1 MLETK
6 ICSRCKVAKPREE
19 FNKGRKN
26 PDGLNYYCKQ
36 CQREIHLA
44 NKEYNNKRC
53 MENYYKKNPKEVL
66 PEGMKR
72 CSKCKE
78 VKPMTEQY
86 FGKLSKSSDGFKYS
100 CKECRRKTEYEPKK
114 KHYLKKQK
122 RYYEEN
128 KDKIYETTKA
138 YRERN
143 IEWYRSYNRQ
153 YYKENAEKIKENS
166 KKSLYRR
173 IENDIGFKILQRL
186 RKRMYDAVKGTV
198 KSARTIELIGCSTD
212 KLRKH
217 LEKQFTDGMTWDNY
231 GEWHVDHI
239 IPCANF
245 DFTKESDQRECFHY
259 TNLQPLWAVDN
270 IRKSNKMPGDL

>member
-1 MLETK
+1 MEMK
-6 ICSRCKVAKPREE
+6 ICSRCKVSKPREE

-26 PDGLNYYCKQ
+26 PDGLDYYCKQ
-36 CQREIHLA
+36 CRREIHLV

-143 IEWYRSYNRQ
+143 IEWYRSYNKQ
-153 YYKENAEKIKENS
+153 YYEENAERMKENS

-173 IENDIGFKILQRL
+173 IENDVGFKILQRL
-186 RKRMYDAVKGTV
+186 RKRMYDAVKGNV

-212 KLRKH
+212 KLRQH
-217 LEKQFTDGMTWDNY
+217 LEKQFTGGMSWENY

-259 TNLQPLWAVDN
+259 TNLQPLWAIDN